1 VGRGLHEVRGV
12 FDVSAQLGAD
22 WRESKGL
29 VKGPALSELPLARS
43 GSDKRDVHD
52 LEVGRG
58 CGRFGLDGNKARNR
72 KEAAHMFE
80 DTCNVGRG
88 RDGRR
93 GKEDAGFDIE
103 GGLENDIGVNV
114 FPKVGVDLL
123 DKIWGDGLGTEGRSG
138 RRC

>member
-1 VGRGLHEVRGV
+1 
-12 FDVSAQLGAD
+12 
-22 WRESKGL
+22 
-29 VKGPALSELPLARS
+29 LSELPLARS
-43 GSDKRDVHD
+43 GSDERDIHE

-58 CGRFGLDGNKARNR
+58 RGGFGLDGNKARNR

-93 GKEDAGFDIE
+93 GKEYAGSDIE

-114 FPKVGVDLL
+114 FPEVSVDLP
-123 DKIWGDGLGTEGRSG
+123 DKFRGDGLGADGRSG
-138 RRC
+138 RRR